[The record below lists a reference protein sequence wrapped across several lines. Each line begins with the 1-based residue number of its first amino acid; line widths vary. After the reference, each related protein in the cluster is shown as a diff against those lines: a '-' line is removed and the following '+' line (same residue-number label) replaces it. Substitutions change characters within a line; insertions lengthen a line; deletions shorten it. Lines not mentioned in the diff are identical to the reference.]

1 MAPDLARRRCTQR
14 FSRAG
19 NRLVKQRDAECH
31 PYQAPTNHDENYF
44 RFSASEPESSSP
56 QVVRTLRDRSRDIRC
71 MRQVCVKGWT
81 PTRLAP

>member
-31 PYQAPTNHDENYF
+31 PYHAPTNLDENYF
-44 RFSASEPESSSP
+44 RFSASEPEFVISTIRSDFAGSLSRYSLHAAGVSKGGRL
-56 QVVRTLRDRSRDIRC
+56 QV
-71 MRQVCVKGWT
+71 
-81 PTRLAP
+81 

>member
-1 MAPDLARRRCTQR
+1 MAPNLARRCCTQR

-19 NRLVKQRDAECH
+19 QRLVKQRDAECH
-31 PYQAPTNHDENYF
+31 PYHAPTNLDENYF

-56 QVVRTLRDRSRDIRC
+56 QSVRALRDRSRDICC
-71 MRQVCVKGWT
+71 MRQVCVKWWT